1 MQRKLKSP
9 QKLTTTEKNYRRQ
22 PTPGMGKLAEKQT
35 NHRQTAQVVSKYR
48 MRAQPEGVEGLQRRG
63 KDKLKPEKQM

>member
-35 NHRQTAQVVSKYR
+35 NHRQTAQVVSKYK
-48 MRAQPEGVEGLQRRG
+48 MRA
-63 KDKLKPEKQM
+63 